1 MTDKNKTP
9 IITDPFGS
17 YTGIVRFPD
26 AMNPGRTPQVSFPQR
41 TNPAGKETPLPFP
54 NGVNPGKDAQGLRF
68 PQAENPVQD
77 VDDL

>member
-1 MTDKNKTP
+1 MSDKNEKP

-17 YTGIVRFPD
+17 YTGVVRFPD
-26 AMNPGRTPQVSFPQR
+26 AVNTGGNAPVSFPQK
-41 TNPAGKETPLPFP
+41 TNPAGEKAQFVFP
-54 NGVNPGKDAQGLRF
+54 QGVNPGKEARGLRF

>member
-1 MTDKNKTP
+1 MSRKKEP

-17 YTGIVRFPD
+17 YTGVVRFPD
-26 AMNPGRTPQVSFPQR
+26 AT
-41 TNPAGKETPLPFP
+41 
-54 NGVNPGKDAQGLRF
+54 NPGKDRPVSFPKSTNPINGKEFRFPDGMNPGKDTNGLCF

>member
-1 MTDKNKTP
+1 MTDKQQKP

-17 YTGIVRFPD
+17 YTGVVRFPD
-26 AMNPGRTPQVSFPQR
+26 AVNPGGSPQLSFPKR
-41 TNPAGKETPLPFP
+41 TNPLSKDKQLRFP
-54 NGVNPGKDAQGLRF
+54 DAANPGKDSPDLRF

>member
-1 MTDKNKTP
+1 MSRQEKP
-9 IITDPFGS
+9 IVTDPFGS

-26 AMNPGRTPQVSFPQR
+26 GVNPRRNAPVSFPNA
-41 TNPAGKETPLPFP
+41 TNPETGKRFRYPQAQ
-54 NGVNPGKDAQGLRF
+54 NPGKDAKGLRF